1 MKMLLIPAVLA
12 VLAVLASCA
21 APKVE
26 RYAMVTGLR
35 PEKEDYYRKL
45 HAEPWP
51 SVIANLEACH
61 IHNFSI
67 HRSEI
72 GGRPY
77 LFAYFEYTGD
87 DFEADMAKMA
97 ADPEVRRWWKETD
110 PCQRPLPEALK
121 KGEIWT
127 MAEEVFWTP

>member
-1 MKMLLIPAVLA
+1 MKMLLLPMLIVLF
-12 VLAVLASCA
+12 ASCA
-21 APKVE
+21 SRPVE

-35 PEKEDYYRKL
+35 PEKETRYREL
-45 HAEPWP
+45 HAKPWP
-51 SVIANLEACH
+51 TVIARLRECRIRNY
-61 IHNFSI
+61 SI
-67 HRSEI
+67 HRTEI

-77 LFAYFEYTGD
+77 LFSYFEYVGD

-97 ADPEVRRWWKETD
+97 ADPETQRWWKETD